1 MPRGSNFHKPYP
13 SEFRREAVEL
23 VRGSGRP
30 LREIAV
36 DLGISTESLRM
47 WVTRAEVDAGRRE
60 GLTSEERA
68 ELRELRRKV
77 KTLEQEREIL
87 KKQRSFSRGRARRGD
102 GVPVHRGGE
111 DQLPDLA
118 HVPDA
123 RGVPLGLSRVG
134 AAAAVGPR
142 PARRGADRPDPG
154 RCTAA
159 AVTATAPDGS
169 TSTSATKESGS
180 DVSGSSRRRAS
191 PGSAT

>member
-13 SEFRREAVEL
+13 PEFRREAVEL

-36 DLGISTESLRM
+36 DLGISTETLRM

-87 KKQRSFSRGRARRGD
+87 KK
-102 GVPVHRGGE
+102 
-111 DQLPDLA
+111 
-118 HVPDA
+118 
-123 RGVPLGLSRVG
+123 
-134 AAAAVGPR
+134 AAVFF
-142 PARRGADRPDPG
+142 AR
-154 RCTAA
+154 
-159 AVTATAPDGS
+159 
-169 TSTSATKESGS
+169 ESET
-180 DVSGSSRRRAS
+180 R
-191 PGSAT
+191 